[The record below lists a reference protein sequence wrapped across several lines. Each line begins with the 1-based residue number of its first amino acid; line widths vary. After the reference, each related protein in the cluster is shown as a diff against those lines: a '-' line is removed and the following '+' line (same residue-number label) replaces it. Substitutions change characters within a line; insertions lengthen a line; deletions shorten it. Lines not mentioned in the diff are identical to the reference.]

1 MKRASNRLLESDE
14 LRRWSKVSPWRN
26 LLHIL
31 FEYLIIFAVHAINI
45 YLFMKVG
52 GVWVLPFGI
61 FTFIITGCIMHRIGL
76 LGHEA
81 SHKLLHP
88 NKKLNDFFS
97 DFLCFFPMWSSTD
110 SYRIKHLGHHL
121 YPNDPEK
128 DPNMAGDKTEELYS
142 RFPMPRASFI
152 WNYYAKFFWPP
163 FVLMNLF
170 DLFRML
176 AMGRVP
182 GQQPSQ
188 PVKRTRK
195 EKIEKFF
202 KSPSLLG
209 ILFLIGYS
217 ILTRRFIARGD
228 MFDLILMDGG
238 LICAL
243 IGAWMLLPESWF
255 RKEKRKSYASPKA
268 RGLFRMLFYLTV
280 ITALAYSRHFTGF
293 HWGGYY
299 LLFWVIPLV
308 YVFPYLML
316 LREIF
321 QHANLGQGQLDNSRI
336 IHVDP
341 FTRWLLM
348 GYGNDFHLIHH
359 IYPNIPHYYL
369 RDVHSRLMDVSPE
382 YRKSIEETKGVFHA
396 PEGQVPLLDSLAHDS

>member
-1 MKRASNRLLESDE
+1 MKRASHRLLKPDD
-14 LRRWSKVSPWRN
+14 LRRWTKVSPWRN
-26 LLHIL
+26 LACIGC
-31 FEYLIIFAVHAINI
+31 EYLAIAIVHTINI
-45 YLFMKVG
+45 HLFMKVG
-52 GVWVLPFGI
+52 GWVVLPFGI
-61 FTFIITGCIMHRIGL
+61 FTFIITGCLMHRIGL

-88 NKKLNDFFS
+88 NKKVNDLLS
-97 DFLCFFPMWSSTD
+97 DLLCFFPMWSSTD
-110 SYRIKHLGHHL
+110 SYRVKHLGHHL
-121 YPNDPEK
+121 YPNDPDR

-176 AMGRVP
+176 AVGRVP
-182 GQQPSQ
+182 GQNDK
-188 PVKRTRK
+188 PVKKPAPK
-195 EKIEKFF
+195 ERVLKLL
-202 KSPSLLG
+202 KSPTFLG
-209 ILFLIGYS
+209 IAFLIVYS
-217 ILTRRFIARGD
+217 VVTRRFIARGNE
-228 MFDLILMDGG
+228 FDLVLMDAG
-238 LICAL
+238 LICTA
-243 IGAWMLLPESWF
+243 IGTWMLIPQSWF
-255 RKEKRKSYASPKA
+255 RSDKRKTYASSKT
-268 RGLFRMLFYLTV
+268 RGLIRLLFY
-280 ITALAYSRHFTGF
+280 ITIITSLAYSRHFTGF

-316 LREIF
+316 LREIY
-321 QHANLGQGQLDNSRI
+321 QHANLGKGQLDNSRI

-369 RDVHSRLMDVSPE
+369 RDVHASLLENSDD
-382 YRKSIEETKGVFHA
+382 YRKSIEETNGVFHA
-396 PEGQVPLLDSLAHDS
+396 PEGKVPLLDSLAQE